1 MLNKK
6 RTLASFGAAVFI
18 LSCLFL
24 IVLTSR
30 SLKGPEWI
38 STLIIWIYFW
48 PVMLF
53 GHFFQIPY
61 LGRARVVAL
70 AISVGLI
77 TDTAV
82 LFGLAYAAL
91 SLIKWKS
98 HQAIPLLQR
107 HLHSNEVTFRG

>member
-1 MLNKK
+1 MLDKK
-6 RTLASFGAAVFI
+6 RTFASLGAAVFI

-24 IVLTSR
+24 VVLTSR
-30 SLKGPEWI
+30 SLKGPGWI
-38 STLIIWIYFW
+38 STLIIWIFFW
-48 PVMLF
+48 PVLLF
-53 GHFFQIPY
+53 LHFFHVPY
-61 LGRARVVAL
+61 LGRAGVVAL

-98 HQAIPLLQR
+98 HQADPPPPAPPPFQ
-107 HLHSNEVTFRG
+107 